1 MPGDREGSGMAKQR
15 LVGRTGTVVTAIRG
29 GERPGEVRIV
39 VEGMAHYYLAHAVA
53 ALPVGADVL
62 VIHDRGARHVDVE
75 PWPTR
80 EGSA

>member
-1 MPGDREGSGMAKQR
+1 MGSQR

-39 VEGMAHYYLAHAVA
+39 LEGMAHYYLAYA
-53 ALPVGADVL
+53 ATAIAVGADVL

-75 PWPTR
+75 PWPTAK
-80 EGSA
+80 GSS